1 MLGYV
6 VRIFMVNLIID
17 VLWRNG
23 VSIMGRSVMWIY
35 YSVFIIMVA
44 IVKHMRLVIL
54 NMWSSMGMG
63 YLMIIISIVII
74 MLKWSRV
81 ISILFRSSIG
91 VMSCVRV
98 HWD

>member
-1 MLGYV
+1 
-6 VRIFMVNLIID
+6 
-17 VLWRNG
+17 
-23 VSIMGRSVMWIY
+23 MWIN
-35 YSVFIIMVA
+35 YSVFIIMVVMSMKISMVA
-44 IVKHMRLVIL
+44 IVKHMRRVIL

-74 MLKWSRV
+74 MLKWSSV